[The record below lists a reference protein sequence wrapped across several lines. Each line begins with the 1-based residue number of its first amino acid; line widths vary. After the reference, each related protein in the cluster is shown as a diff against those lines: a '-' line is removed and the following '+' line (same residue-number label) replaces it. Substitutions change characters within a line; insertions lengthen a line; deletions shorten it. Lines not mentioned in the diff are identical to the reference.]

1 MTILGNMRKLME
13 RRGQGIVMLLLG
25 PIVLSSCA
33 AAPFLVPIAFEFAK
47 NLFQTGLQNYGSK
60 HRDNLS
66 NLVNRLAGP
75 YTQGLP
81 SMAMGGPGLP
91 GQPGVPGQSGFSG
104 QPGMPQQQFPGQQSI
119 PAQAGA
125 YDPNNPYGSAAP
137 APAYPG
143 AVTSPGSTANPYG
156 AAQPG
161 MTPYDPNNPYGAAV
175 QNSNP
180 YGQQQ
185 ANPYGAPSPY
195 GQQQNNSYG
204 APSQYGQQTT
214 PYGQQANPYGT
225 QNPYGAAPQYGAQNP
240 TGTNSYGGVT
250 QAQPGYDPN
259 NPYGQTQS
267 AYGQTQPG
275 YGQTQSGYG
284 QTQSAYGQTQS
295 GYGQAQ
301 SGYGQTQ
308 PGYGQAQSG
317 YGQTQSGYGQAQ
329 SGYGQSQSAYGQAQ
343 SGYGQAQSGY
353 GAASPYGTQPA
364 QPAYGAQPQQYG
376 GQAYGGQQSY
386 GSTGIYPRG
395 LVAEPVAVDVAM
407 VRQKQTD
414 KGKEV
419 VLMNDGEVLKD
430 GGANKEA
437 GDRFKIVVRTNC
449 DCYVYITSID
459 GSGWAEP
466 VFPTKDGK
474 TQNPVKK
481 DQEYAFPEDGHWYTL
496 DQIKGIESFFVVA
509 AASRRTDLE
518 ESFAQ
523 LAAEKRPETK
533 IVAKVEEPPIIP
545 RGVGS
550 VRSRGIL
557 KVQDDTGTTLQ
568 VTPLSYSA
576 AQSGQDVTVTRWFK
590 HE

>member
-1 MTILGNMRKLME
+1 MMTITGNMRKMTK
-13 RRGQGIVMLLLG
+13 RKGQGIVLLLLG

-33 AAPFLVPIAFEFAK
+33 AAPFLVPIAFEFAR

-66 NLVNRLAGP
+66 NLVGRLAGP

-81 SMAMGGPGLP
+81 SMAMAGPGLP
-91 GQPGVPGQSGFSG
+91 GQPGMPGQSGFSGQPSMPG

-125 YDPNNPYGSAAP
+125 YDPNNPYGGAAP
-137 APAYPG
+137 APTYPG
-143 AVTSPGSTANPYG
+143 AVTSPGSAVNPYG
-156 AAQPG
+156 TAQPG
-161 MTPYDPNNPYGAAV
+161 MTPYDPNNPYGTAA
-175 QNSNP
+175 QNPNAYSQQQVNP
-180 YGQQQ
+180 YGT
-185 ANPYGAPSPY
+185 PSPY
-195 GQQQNNSYG
+195 GQQQNNPYG
-204 APSQYGQQTT
+204 TPSQYGQQAI
-214 PYGQQANPYGT
+214 PYGQQANPYGA
-225 QNPYGAAPQYGAQNP
+225 QPQYGAQSP
-240 TGTNSYGGVT
+240 TGTNPYGTTNPYGGT
-250 QAQPGYDPN
+250 AQGQPAYDPN
-259 NPYGQTQS
+259 NPYGQTQ
-267 AYGQTQPG
+267 PG
-275 YGQTQSGYG
+275 YGQ
-284 QTQSAYGQTQS
+284 AQS

-301 SGYGQTQ
+301 SGYGQA
-308 PGYGQAQSG
+308 PSGYGQAQSG
-317 YGQTQSGYGQAQ
+317 YGQTQSGYGQTQ
-329 SGYGQSQSAYGQAQ
+329 P
-343 SGYGQAQSGY
+343 GYGQAQPGY
-353 GAASPYGTQPA
+353 GAASSYGTQPA
-364 QPAYGAQPQQYG
+364 QQAYGAQQQQYG
-376 GQAYGGQQSY
+376 GQAYGGQQPY
-386 GSTGIYPRG
+386 GGSTGIYGRG
-395 LVAEPVAVDVAM
+395 LGAEPVAVDVAM

-449 DCYVYITSID
+449 ECYLYITSID

-474 TQNPVKK
+474 TQNPVKT

-509 AASRRTDLE
+509 SANRRTDLE

-523 LAAEKRPETK
+523 LAAEKRPDAK
-533 IVAKVEEPPIIP
+533 IVAKVEEPPVIP

-550 VRSRGIL
+550 VKSRGII

-568 VTPLSYSA
+568 VTPLSYAA

>member
-1 MTILGNMRKLME
+1 MMAIISNMRKLME
-13 RRGQGIVMLLLG
+13 RRGHGIVILLLG

-81 SMAMGGPGLP
+81 QMAMGGPG
-91 GQPGVPGQSGFSG
+91 QPGMPGQSGFSGQPAMPG

-137 APAYPG
+137 APTYPG
-143 AVTSPGSTANPYG
+143 AVTSPGATVNPYG
-156 AAQPG
+156 SAQPG
-161 MTPYDPNNPYGAAV
+161 MPPYDPNNPYGTAA
-175 QNSNP
+175 QNPNP
-180 YGQQQ
+180 YGQPQ
-185 ANPYGAPSPY
+185 ANPYGTPSPY
-195 GQQQNNSYG
+195 GQQQNNPYG
-204 APSQYGQQTT
+204 APSQYGQQTN
-214 PYGQQANPYGT
+214 PYGQQANPYGS
-225 QNPYGAAPQYGAQNP
+225 QNAYGSTPQYGAQNP
-240 TGTNSYGGVT
+240 MGTNPYGGAT

-259 NPYGQTQS
+259 NPYGQSQS
-267 AYGQTQPG
+267 AYGQPQPG
-275 YGQTQSGYG
+275 YGQ
-284 QTQSAYGQTQS
+284 
-295 GYGQAQ
+295 AQ
-301 SGYGQTQ
+301 PGYGQTQ
-308 PGYGQAQSG
+308 PGYGQPQP
-317 YGQTQSGYGQAQ
+317 GYGQAQ
-329 SGYGQSQSAYGQAQ
+329 P
-343 SGYGQAQSGY
+343 GY

-364 QPAYGAQPQQYG
+364 QQAYGAQQQQYG
-376 GQAYGGQQSY
+376 GQAYGGQPQY
-386 GSTGIYPRG
+386 GSTGIYSRG
-395 LVAEPVAVDVAM
+395 LGAEPVAVDVAM

-414 KGKEV
+414 KRKEV

-437 GDRFKIVVRTNC
+437 GDRFKVVVRTNC
-449 DCYVYITSID
+449 ECYLYITSID

-466 VFPTKDGK
+466 VFPTKDSK
-474 TQNPVKK
+474 TQTPVKK

-496 DQIKGIESFFVVA
+496 DQIKGIESFFIVA
-509 AASRRTDLE
+509 SANRRTDLE